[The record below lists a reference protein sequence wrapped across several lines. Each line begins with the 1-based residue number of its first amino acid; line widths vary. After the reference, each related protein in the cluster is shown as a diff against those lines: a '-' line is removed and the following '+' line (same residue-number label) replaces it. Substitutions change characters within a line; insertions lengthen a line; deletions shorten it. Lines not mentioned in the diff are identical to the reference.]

1 MQYTDMTDEQLEQV
15 RLDVIS
21 EQERRQRRD
30 MIPLQIAD
38 LAQQYRDAGGE
49 QETLETAVTPDE

>member
-1 MQYTDMTDEQLEQV
+1 MQYTDMTDEQLEQT

-38 LAQQYRDAGGE
+38 LAQQYRDAGGDD
-49 QETLETAVTPDE
+49 TALAAAIE